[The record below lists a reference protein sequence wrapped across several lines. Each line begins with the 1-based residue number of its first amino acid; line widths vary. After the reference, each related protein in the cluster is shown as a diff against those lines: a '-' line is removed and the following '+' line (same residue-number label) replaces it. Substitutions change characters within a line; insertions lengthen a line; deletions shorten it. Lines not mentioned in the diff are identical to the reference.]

1 MEHGDDRSRKT
12 PAEAEWLTCRELVEL
27 VTDYFEGALPLEE
40 RRRFEEHIAVCPPCR
55 AHLQQMRQTIRLLGR
70 LTEQTVPPRARAEL
84 LRAFRDW
91 KAAS

>member
-1 MEHGDDRSRKT
+1 MEHGDDRSRNT

-40 RRRFEEHIAVCPPCR
+40 RRRFEEHIAACPPCR
-55 AHLQQMRQTIRLLGR
+55 AHLQQSRQTIRLLGR
-70 LTEQTVPPRARAEL
+70 LTEQTVPPRARDEL